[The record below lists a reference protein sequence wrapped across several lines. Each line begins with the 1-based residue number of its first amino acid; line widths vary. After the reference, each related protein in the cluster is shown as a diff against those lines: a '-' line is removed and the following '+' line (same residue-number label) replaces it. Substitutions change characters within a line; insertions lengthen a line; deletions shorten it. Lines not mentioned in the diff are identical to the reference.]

1 MQIPEA
7 EAKDLWDKSY
17 DESGRTEGR
26 VGANFGLNMR
36 QRRIALLA
44 GLVLPVW
51 QVVEGALSLQARTA
65 DRRLKVIRLQTTG
78 NANHLVQA
86 RCCLG
91 SSVCFGA
98 GDTILKKC
106 SMCFSVLKGLRVSKA

>member
-7 EAKDLWDKSY
+7 EAKDLWDKAY

-78 NANHLVQA
+78 TAAVPLSRLLRFEYLRFCRLLA
-86 RCCLG
+86 RSCTVG
-91 SSVCFGA
+91 
-98 GDTILKKC
+98 
-106 SMCFSVLKGLRVSKA
+106 